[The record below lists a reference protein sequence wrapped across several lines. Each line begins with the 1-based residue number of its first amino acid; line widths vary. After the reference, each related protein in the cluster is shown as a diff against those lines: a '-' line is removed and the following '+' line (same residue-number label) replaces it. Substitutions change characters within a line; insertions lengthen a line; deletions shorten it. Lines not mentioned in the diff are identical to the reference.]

1 MKKLIES
8 ETLELKTSLSELN
21 DIIETITA
29 FANVKGGE
37 LYIGI
42 NPNGKVVGVSVGA
55 NTIENLASDI
65 RRDTD
70 PSVFPNIDVVRI
82 KNKDVIKITV
92 QEFPIKPVF
101 AKGKVFIR
109 VGKSNQKASADEIR
123 KLINAHSLR
132 KWDRQTN
139 RIPLTE
145 ISSSL
150 LKIFLNRIEEESDT
164 KFDGKR
170 NKELILKRFE
180 LIDGKKPTNA
190 SILLFSKNPQKH
202 FISSFVKCAK
212 FKGTEA
218 IDFEDFQDIKGSL
231 IEQIPA
237 VLNFIRK
244 HINVRIEIKGKP
256 ERDEIWEVPKEALRE
271 AVINAICH
279 RDYESTANVQVRI
292 FDDRIEIWNPGILP
306 PEITLEQL
314 KTEHP
319 SIPRNELIAQTFY
332 RLRLIE
338 NWGTGTNRII
348 RLCKE
353 AGVSAPIFSERVG
366 TFITTF
372 KRSKVEPTYTT
383 SELTKTQQAIIEYLR
398 RAGEASTSDIVDAL
412 EIHRSTIQRN
422 IKELTEY
429 INWTGSTPNDPSGK
443 YKLKGNF

>member
-1 MKKLIES
+1 MKKFIES

-42 NPNGKVVGVSVGA
+42 NPNGKVVGISLGA

-70 PSVFPNIDVVRI
+70 PSVFPNIDVVKI
-82 KNKDVIKITV
+82 GNKDVIKITV

-101 AKGKVFIR
+101 TKGKVFIR

-150 LKIFLNRIEEESDT
+150 LKSFLSRIEEESDI

-180 LIDGKKPTNA
+180 LIDGKRLTNA
-190 SILLFSKNPQKH
+190 SVLLFSKNPQMY

-256 ERDEIWEVPKEALRE
+256 ERDEIWEIPKDALRE

-279 RDYESTANVQVRI
+279 RDYESTANVQIRI
-292 FDDRIEIWNPGILP
+292 FNDRIEIWNPGILP

-366 TFITTF
+366 TFIVTF
-372 KRSKVEPTYTT
+372 KRGSIPISIFE
-383 SELTKTQQAIIEYLR
+383 SELTENQQAIVKYL
-398 RAGEASTSDIVDAL
+398 EKVKEVSASKMASVLELDIRT
-412 EIHRSTIQRN
+412 IHRNAKKLKDI
-422 IKELTEY
+422 IE
-429 INWTGSTPNDPSGK
+429 WTGDSLRDPRGK
-443 YKLKGNF
+443 YRLRK

>member
-21 DIIETITA
+21 EIIETITA

-139 RIPLTE
+139 RISLTE

-150 LKIFLNRIEEESDT
+150 LKSFLSRIEEESDI

-170 NKELILKRFE
+170 SKELILKRFE
-180 LIDGKKPTNA
+180 LIDGKRLTNA
-190 SILLFSKNPQKH
+190 SVLLFSKNPQKH
-202 FISSFVKCAK
+202 FICSFVKCAK

-218 IDFEDFQDIKGSL
+218 IDFDDFQDIKGSL

-256 ERDEIWEVPKEALRE
+256 ERDEIWEVPKDALRE

-279 RDYESTANVQVRI
+279 RDYESTGNVQIRI

-353 AGVSAPIFSERVG
+353 AGVSPPIFSERVG

-398 RAGEASTSDIVDAL
+398 RVGEASASDIAAKLD
-412 EIHRSTIQRN
+412 INNSTVHRN
-422 IKELTEY
+422 IKKLSDF
-429 INWTGSTPNDPSGK
+429 IIWTGKTLRDPTGK
-443 YKLKGNF
+443 YKIIKES